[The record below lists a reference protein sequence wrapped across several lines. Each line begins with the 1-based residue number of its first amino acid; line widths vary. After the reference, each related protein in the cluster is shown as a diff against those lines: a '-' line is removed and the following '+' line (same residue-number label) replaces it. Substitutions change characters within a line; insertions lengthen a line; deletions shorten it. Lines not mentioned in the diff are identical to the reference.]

1 MPRSDF
7 DDDDDRPRSRRR
19 RDVDPPRKSGVSV
32 WLILNIVFA
41 SLLLVCGVG
50 GAVVVFGV
58 VLPAAERV
66 KAEQAE
72 VRAEQEKARMAFE
85 AAVRQ
90 PQNNRWTPSDVAKVK
105 AGFTQAQVEEL
116 LGTGSPAS
124 APLVNSVCDMQSNA
138 TDASVRWQ
146 AAHRVGKVFVW
157 QNRDDFVLVAYESS
171 PTRERT
177 VIGLISLIGGVGQE
191 PVRLPPENREQPAR
205 H

>member
-7 DDDDDRPRSRRR
+7 DDDDDRPRTRRR

-32 WLILNIVFA
+32 WLILGII
-41 SLLLVCGVG
+41 
-50 GAVVVFGV
+50 FGV
-58 VLPAAERV
+58 VLLLCGIGGGAIVIGLVLPAAQKVRE
-66 KAEQAE
+66 KQAEIQAEQA
-72 VRAEQEKARMAFE
+72 KAQKDSE
-85 AAVRQ
+85 AASRQ
-90 PQNNRWTPSDVAKVK
+90 PQNNRLTPNNVAKVK

-157 QNRDDFVLVAYESS
+157 QNRDDFVLLAYESS